1 MGLAGVQE
9 NGNGNGDVI
18 SEIPL
23 GTKTKYIRMNSDH
36 IEAEEDEED
45 LATKKHDSNK
55 YIFACAIFAS
65 LNSVLLG
72 YGR

>member
-1 MGLAGVQE
+1 MGLIGIQE
-9 NGNGNGDVI
+9 NGNGNGDLV

-23 GTKTKYIRMNSDH
+23 GTKTKYIRMISDDST
-36 IEAEEDEED
+36 EEQE
-45 LATKKHDSNK
+45 LGFSTNKHDAKK

>member
-1 MGLAGVQE
+1 MGLVGVQE
-9 NGNGNGDVI
+9 NGNGNGDGI

-23 GTKTKYIRMNSDH
+23 GTKTKYIKMTSDPV
-36 IEAEEDEED
+36 EEDEEV
-45 LATKKHDSNK
+45 LQSRKYETKK
-55 YIFACAIFAS
+55 YIFACAVFAS